1 MVFKFRGVRLSA
13 LLGLLLAV
21 MLPAMPASAHAGLE
35 GSEPAPSSVLAAAP
49 SEIALFFD
57 EPIDVVFG
65 SIRVLDAQ
73 GEEVAAGRP
82 QRDDDNS
89 SIARL
94 PLPTLP
100 ESAYIVV
107 WRVTSSDSH
116 PVQGSF
122 EFQIGTA
129 VSPLSDAATVAA
141 SAAAESH
148 GLSTLFLFIRWV
160 TFMGI
165 VVLVGGC
172 ALLTKFNRLPISV
185 RTSSLLLG
193 AWLFAFF
200 ATLQSLIAYGPH
212 VSGLKIWEARRLSLL
227 QDTLTTHFGRMQLVR
242 IAALIV
248 LAVVLRSS
256 RWRVSRGYTML
267 VWLSIVVA
275 IGTISFS
282 GHAYSQSPL
291 ALSVALDMVHFATI
305 GFWVGSVVLF
315 AIDRRGWLSGDEQS
329 TQAVNWF
336 SRVAGFA
343 VPVMVATGVAQA
355 WIMMQGISGVTD
367 TQYGRTLIVKTSLVV
382 VVVAIGGVARKAL
395 RRSGPKSL
403 QQTLSIEAILI
414 AVIIAITA
422 SLVAL
427 PPRSVSSLEPFATT
441 LVRQD
446 VLVNITVTP
455 TRVGNS
461 EVHIIITPP
470 GGSLQQMQSVTA
482 RVALPAGNIP
492 TGPLALEKIGS
503 NHFVANY
510 RFAFEGTW
518 KLEVLVVPKAN
529 TTLLYSTDVEIEN

>member
-1 MVFKFRGVRLSA
+1 MVSKFRGVWLTA

-21 MLPAMPASAHAGLE
+21 MLPALPASAHAGLE
-35 GSEPAPSSVLAAAP
+35 SSEPAPSSVLAVSP
-49 SEIALFFD
+49 TEIALFFD

-122 EFQIGTA
+122 EFQIGSA
-129 VSPLSDAATVAA
+129 VSLLSEAATVAA

-165 VVLVGGC
+165 IVLVGGC

-185 RTSSLLLG
+185 RTSSVMLG

-200 ATLQSLIAYGPH
+200 GTLQSLIAYGPH
-212 VSGLKIWEARRLSLL
+212 VSGLKIWEARRISLL

-256 RWRVSRGYTML
+256 RWRVVRGYTML

-291 ALSVALDMVHFATI
+291 VLSVALDMVHFATI

-315 AIDRRGWLSGDEQS
+315 AIDRRGWL
-329 TQAVNWF
+329 
-336 SRVAGFA
+336 R
-343 VPVMVATGVAQA
+343 
-355 WIMMQGISGVTD
+355 
-367 TQYGRTLIVKTSLVV
+367 
-382 VVVAIGGVARKAL
+382 
-395 RRSGPKSL
+395 PKSL

-414 AVIIAITA
+414 AVIFAITA

-427 PPRSVSSLEPFATT
+427 PPRSASPLEPFATT

-482 RVALPAGNIP
+482 RVALPASNIP
-492 TGPLALEKIGS
+492 TGPLAIDKVGP
-503 NHFVANY
+503 NHYVANY

-529 TTLLYSTDVEIEN
+529 TTLLYSTDVEIGN

>member
-1 MVFKFRGVRLSA
+1 MASRFRGVWIVT
-13 LLGLLLAV
+13 LLGLLFAAV
-21 MLPAMPASAHAGLE
+21 LPALPASAHAGLE
-35 GSEPAPSSVLAAAP
+35 GSEPALSSVLAASP
-49 SEIALFFD
+49 TEIALFFD

-65 SIRVLDAQ
+65 SIRVLNAQ

-82 QRDDDNS
+82 QRDDNNN

-122 EFQIGTA
+122 EFQIGSA
-129 VSPLSDAATVAA
+129 VSLLSAAATVAA

-160 TFMGI
+160 TFTGI

-172 ALLTKFNRLPISV
+172 ALLTKFNRLRLSV
-185 RTSSLLLG
+185 RTSSVLLG

-200 ATLQSLIAYGPH
+200 GTLQSLIAYGPH

-242 IAALIV
+242 LAALIV
-248 LAVVLRSS
+248 VAVVLRSW
-256 RWRVSRGYTML
+256 RWRVVRGYTVL
-267 VWLSIVVA
+267 VWFSIVVA

-282 GHAYSQSPL
+282 GHAYSQTPL
-291 ALSVALDMVHFATI
+291 VVSVALDMAHFVTI
-305 GFWVGSVVLF
+305 GFWVGSVVVF

-329 TQAVNWF
+329 AQAVNWF

-343 VPVMVATGVAQA
+343 IPVMVATGVAQA
-355 WIMMQGISGVTD
+355 WIMMNGLSGATD

-382 VVVAIGGVARKAL
+382 AVVAIGGVARKAL

-455 TRVGNS
+455 TRVGSS
-461 EVHIIITPP
+461 EVQIIITPP

-482 RVALPAGNIP
+482 RIALPAGNIP
-492 TGPLALEKIGS
+492 TGPLALKKIGS
-503 NHFVANY
+503 NHYVANY

-518 KLEVLVVPKAN
+518 KLEVLVVPTAN
-529 TTLLYSTDVEIEN
+529 TTLLYSTDVEIGN

>member
-1 MVFKFRGVRLSA
+1 
-13 LLGLLLAV
+13 
-21 MLPAMPASAHAGLE
+21 
-35 GSEPAPSSVLAAAP
+35 
-49 SEIALFFD
+49 
-57 EPIDVVFG
+57 
-65 SIRVLDAQ
+65 
-73 GEEVAAGRP
+73 
-82 QRDDDNS
+82 
-89 SIARL
+89 
-94 PLPTLP
+94 LPTLP

-160 TFMGI
+160 TFMGVI
-165 VVLVGGC
+165 VLIGGC
-172 ALLTKFNRLPISV
+172 ALLTKFNRLAISV
-185 RTSSLLLG
+185 RTSSLLVG

-256 RWRVSRGYTML
+256 RWRVVRGYTTL

-282 GHAYSQSPL
+282 GHTYSQSPL
-291 ALSVALDMVHFATI
+291 ILSVALDMVHFATI

-315 AIDRRGWLSGDEQS
+315 AIDRRGWLSGDEQT

-355 WIMMQGISGVTD
+355 WIMMQGVSGVTD
-367 TQYGRTLIVKTSLVV
+367 TQYGRTLVVKTSLVA
-382 VVVAIGGVARKAL
+382 VVVALGGVARKSL

-482 RVALPAGNIP
+482 RIALPASNIP
-492 TGPLALEKIGS
+492 TGPLALDKVGP
-503 NHFVANY
+503 NHYVANY

-518 KLEVLVVPKAN
+518 KLEVLVVPTAN